1 MIPKIIHYTWFS
13 GEEMPS
19 HIVECM
25 DSWRK
30 FLPNYEIR
38 QWDTAAIG
46 GIAVPYLEE
55 ALKAR
60 KWAYASDFV
69 RAYALYHYGGIY
81 LDTDV
86 MLYKS
91 LDEYLNFSAF
101 IGKETSIHFE
111 GRQTSQ
117 YLTSHCF
124 GAEQGHPFVSDTLSY
139 YMDRHFEMSKNQ
151 NLPNSLRYNIVLMPY
166 IQSEIARIYGYQAAP
181 SVQDIQHCKDGLT
194 IFPSAVFD
202 PDTLSSTS
210 VCKHLALGSWRDT
223 KSSEPSYSWGYKME
237 WRLIALL
244 QKIVTPFHY
253 KLIKYQ

>member
-1 MIPKIIHYTWFS
+1 MSALHFIFKYLFRGCIILRNLQVNAH
-13 GEEMPS
+13 
-19 HIVECM
+19 CM
-25 DSWRK
+25 LTLSSV
-30 FLPNYEIR
+30 
-38 QWDTAAIG
+38 AIG

-151 NLPNSLRYNIVLMPY
+151 DIPNSLRYNIVLMPY

-181 SVQDIQHCKDGLT
+181 SVQHTQHCKDGLT

-223 KSSEPSYSWGYKME
+223 KSSEPCYSWRYKIE
-237 WRLIALL
+237 WRVMALL
-244 QKIVTPFHY
+244 QKLVTPFHY
-253 KLIKYQ
+253 KLVKYQ